1 MYNSFTVVLL
11 IFILHYPTSFCLVV
25 DYAQNLGLPHFGGE
39 QPGDTYYYS
48 PLAVYCF
55 GVVDTSCTPEVLHC
69 YGYTEDHGTK
79 GGNNVASLIMKA
91 LSDFGWIDAGKCG
104 KRLSFVMD
112 NCSGQNKNGH
122 VLRLGLLLV
131 ELGFF
136 KSVEFIFFVRGHTK
150 NVCDRM
156 FNLLKKRYH
165 QSQIYSV
172 ESLSTLLNE
181 LDNVNYY
188 HVTSEVFFDY
198 NALLNHFYK
207 SFPVGTVK
215 WNHFF
220 WVSEDNATTMHSR
233 EYYHSDSDDTVTAFD
248 HCILMENRLQLLSS
262 ARCNMRPMSAP
273 GMKHI
278 KQVELWQ
285 KWGPF
290 IPEPYRDCLC
300 AKPSDTVINAVAM
313 ERRSRQRSRIQS
325 RRDSTR

>member
-1 MYNSFTVVLL
+1 
-11 IFILHYPTSFCLVV
+11 
-25 DYAQNLGLPHFGGE
+25 
-39 QPGDTYYYS
+39 
-48 PLAVYCF
+48 
-55 GVVDTSCTPEVLHC
+55 
-69 YGYTEDHGTK
+69 
-79 GGNNVASLIMKA
+79 
-91 LSDFGWIDAGKCG
+91 
-104 KRLSFVMD
+104 
-112 NCSGQNKNGH
+112 
-122 VLRLGLLLV
+122 
-131 ELGFF
+131 
-136 KSVEFIFFVRGHTK
+136 
-150 NVCDRM
+150 M

-215 WNHFF
+215 RNHFF

-248 HCILMENRLQLLSS
+248 HCIIMENRLQLLSS

>member
-1 MYNSFTVVLL
+1 
-11 IFILHYPTSFCLVV
+11 VV

-172 ESLSTLLNE
+172 ESLSTLLN
-181 LDNVNYY
+181 
-188 HVTSEVFFDY
+188 
-198 NALLNHFYK
+198 
-207 SFPVGTVK
+207 
-215 WNHFF
+215 
-220 WVSEDNATTMHSR
+220 
-233 EYYHSDSDDTVTAFD
+233 TVTAFD